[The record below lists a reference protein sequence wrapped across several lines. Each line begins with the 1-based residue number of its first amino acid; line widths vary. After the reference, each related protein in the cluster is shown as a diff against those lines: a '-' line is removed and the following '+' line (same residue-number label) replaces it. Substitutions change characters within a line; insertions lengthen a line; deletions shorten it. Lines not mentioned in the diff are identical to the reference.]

1 MGHVRHHHPHHN
13 HKHEIVQSMKEEVGA
28 DFSNTETLN
37 TGRFGLLNMSIFEI
51 DLLIRLKLRQN
62 PIFGPKLGLRT
73 FVLFFSGLPD
83 LP

>member
-51 DLLIRLKLRQN
+51 DLLIRLKL
-62 PIFGPKLGLRT
+62 GLQT